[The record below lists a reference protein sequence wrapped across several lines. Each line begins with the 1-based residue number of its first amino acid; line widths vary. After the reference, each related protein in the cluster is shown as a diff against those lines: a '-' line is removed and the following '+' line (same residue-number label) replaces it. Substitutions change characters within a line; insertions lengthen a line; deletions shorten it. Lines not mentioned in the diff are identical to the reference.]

1 MDIDGEGRNNMGSIR
16 RRLLLNFVII
26 IVLTV
31 STLNLIIYIS
41 FKNIYY
47 NNIANLL
54 INQIKIS
61 SDLYSKYFSRDSLY
75 ENVINGVDSFFRN
88 NLEVQIFDNTGK
100 IIYDSIGILDRR
112 MYSDIQEA
120 LLGKLGK
127 WIGRVE
133 YDDEKVLA
141 VSHPLY
147 QNGEIIGGIRFVT
160 TLREVNRD
168 LNNILI
174 ILITLGFAVT
184 LLFAFL
190 SILLADSITI
200 PIIKIT
206 DVARKMADGDYKQRC
221 ENAKFDEI
229 EKLSSTLN
237 HMAEEII
244 KRERLKDEFISSVSH
259 ELRTPLTSI
268 KGWAVTLKHS
278 INDEE
283 LLNDGLNIIENE
295 CDRLSQMVD
304 ELLDFSK
311 LSSGKIDFKYA
322 EVSLN
327 KFLNDIRKQVEL
339 RALRENKIF
348 KVDMLKDDLIL
359 YTDINR
365 LKQVFINILDN
376 SFNFTNAG
384 DEICIKLKE
393 DEYKIMFVFEDTGIG
408 ISKED
413 LPHIFEKF
421 YKGKSSRSK
430 NGIGLA
436 VCKDI
441 IERLNGSISIE
452 SELNRGTKVLIS
464 LPKDGVIK

>member
-1 MDIDGEGRNNMGSIR
+1 MGSIR

-278 INDEE
+278 IDDEE

-311 LSSGKIDFKYA
+311 LSSGKIDFKYS

-413 LPHIFEKF
+413 LPHVFEKF